1 MLPVRQTCPHTLALL
16 QRRQRR
22 HQPCPLLR
30 ADRCRPS
37 KVAACSVG
45 RAAWLR
51 SPPVTRDT
59 HALLAVW
66 RPSST
71 TSSSTRASACPC
83 RKLDRCCGARCA
95 RGIACRSD
103 LALSGC
109 ARNELPA
116 LVPSRK
122 SAHSSS
128 MQRHSAEPARG
139 RRLRTLVL
147 IPPQVLG
154 RGDRAPGLQVLL
166 HAVHPVVMVPRHIMS
181 LASEPDATRHH
192 ASATDRGTRD
202 RGGPRSSNPLFFS
215 I

>member
-1 MLPVRQTCPHTLALL
+1 LLPVRQTCPHTLALL

-59 HALLAVW
+59 PALLAVW

-109 ARNELPA
+109 AQNELPA

-122 SAHSSS
+122 SAHSRQHAAA
-128 MQRHSAEPARG
+128 QR
-139 RRLRTLVL
+139 
-147 IPPQVLG
+147 
-154 RGDRAPGLQVLL
+154 RASVREEV
-166 HAVHPVVMVPRHIMS
+166 AY
-181 LASEPDATRHH
+181 
-192 ASATDRGTRD
+192 
-202 RGGPRSSNPLFFS
+202 PRSDPTTGVGAWRSGTGPAGTPACGSPSCDGSTTHHELGF
-215 I
+215 